1 MRKIIFAFLIVYGI
15 SYAQEQTITIGST
28 ELKLGSDMEVVLGV
42 LDELYYVEE
51 DSKEFN
57 LFFIWDSDKRKYN
70 YGVIKFDKSNKL
82 ISINKFWSTAVN
94 DSHSRIFEQIIKL
107 LDQYKTN
114 GEIKVDTKEIFEPN
128 YKAKTLNFIQ
138 GNKTIELT
146 LANSRITLKE
156 ILKVSE

>member
-1 MRKIIFAFLIVYGI
+1 MRKIIFAFLIIYTI
-15 SYAQEQTITIGST
+15 SYAQEQTITIGNT
-28 ELKLGSDMEVVLGV
+28 ELKLGSDLEIVMDL

-51 DSKEFN
+51 DSKEYN
-57 LFFIWDSDKRKYN
+57 LFFIWDSNKRKYN

-82 ISINKFWSTAVN
+82 TSINKFWSTAVN
-94 DSHSRIFEQIIKL
+94 DSHSQIFEQIIKL

-114 GEIKVDTKEIFEPN
+114 GEIKVDTREIFEPN

-138 GNKTIELT
+138 GNKIIELT
-146 LANSRITLKE
+146 LSNSRITLKE

>member
-1 MRKIIFAFLIVYGI
+1 MKKILFICLIFNWF
-15 SYAQEQTITIGST
+15 SMAQEQTITIGNT
-28 ELKLGSDMEVVLGV
+28 ELKLGSDLEIVLDA
-42 LDELYYVEE
+42 LDELYFVEE
-51 DSKEFN
+51 DSKEYN

-70 YGVIKFDKSNKL
+70 YGVIKFDQSNKL

-94 DSHSRIFEQIIKL
+94 DSHSQIFEQIIKL

>member
-1 MRKIIFAFLIVYGI
+1 MKKILFTIILFYGI
-15 SYAQEQTITIGST
+15 SFAQEQTITVGST
-28 ELKLGSDMEVVLGV
+28 ELKLGSDLEVVLDLLGKS
-42 LDELYYVEE
+42 YYVEE
-51 DSKEFN
+51 DSKEYN
-57 LFFIWDSDKRKYN
+57 LFFVWDSDKRN
-70 YGVIKFDKSNKL
+70 FNFGVIKFDETNKL
-82 ISINKFWSTAVN
+82 TSISKFWGTAVN
-94 DSHSRIFEQIIKL
+94 DSHSQIFEQIIKL

>member
-1 MRKIIFAFLIVYGI
+1 MKKILFICLIFSWF
-15 SYAQEQTITIGST
+15 SMAQEQTITIGNT
-28 ELKLGSDMEVVLGV
+28 ELKLGSDLEVVLDV
-42 LDELYYVEE
+42 LDNTYYVEE
-51 DSKEFN
+51 DSQEDN
-57 LFFIWDSDKRKYN
+57 LFMIWDSTKRKYN
-70 YGVIKFDKSNKL
+70 YGVIKFDQSNKL

-94 DSHSRIFEQIIKL
+94 DSHSQIFEQIIKL
-107 LDQYKTN
+107 VGIYKTN
-114 GEIKVDTKEIFEPN
+114 GEITVDSKEIFEPN

>member
-1 MRKIIFAFLIVYGI
+1 MKKIIFAFLIAYGI

-28 ELKLGSDMEVVLGV
+28 ELKLGSDSEVVLDV
-42 LDELYYVEE
+42 LNELYYVEE
-51 DSKEFN
+51 DSKEYN
-57 LFFIWDSDKRKYN
+57 LFFIWDSNKRKYN

-82 ISINKFWSTAVN
+82 ISINKFWSSAVN
-94 DSHSRIFEQIIKL
+94 DSHSQIFEQIIKL

-156 ILKVSE
+156 ILKVTE